1 METGTNES
9 DLAILVEKS
18 FTRCCTAEAR
28 NTICTSDLTFKF
40 VIVGEFLVCDMLDK
54 AGGRR
59 EG

>member
-1 METGTNES
+1 MDTGTNES

-40 VIVGEFLVCDMLDK
+40 VIVGEFLVWDMSAK
-54 AGGRR
+54 ASG
-59 EG
+59 